1 MGGIIMSAG
10 RLLFKAVCG
19 VVILW
24 SSAAMAQYRGDSV
37 KDQPTISVSGEAEIK
52 VVPDRAVITLGV
64 ETLDTSM
71 VAAKRENDRMI
82 EAIGKTARKYGI
94 KETEIQTD
102 FLTVEPKY
110 ERRRN
115 DYGKEIDYFV
125 GHIIRRRLVIDLMD
139 VSKFDDLLSSIIET
153 GVSRIIDVGF
163 YTDNLKEHR
172 ERARALAIQAA
183 AEKARK
189 LAAELGQKI
198 GKAISVKEGNA
209 YWRSYYGGWDS
220 YRRSGQRHVSQVSVD
235 SEFQGETPIAV
246 GKISV
251 TASVSTSFLLE

>member
-1 MGGIIMSAG
+1 MSGGK
-10 RLLFKAVCG
+10 LLFKAVFG
-19 VVILW
+19 AVMLW
-24 SSAAMAQYRGDSV
+24 SSAAMAQYYGDSI

-64 ETLDTSM
+64 ETIDTSM
-71 VAAKRENDRMI
+71 VAAKKENDRMV
-82 EAIGKTARKYGI
+82 EAIRKATGKYGI

-102 FLTVEPKY
+102 YLTVEPKY

-115 DYGKEIDYFV
+115 EYGKEIDYFV
-125 GHIIRRRLVIDLMD
+125 GHNIRRRLVIDLTD
-139 VSKFDDLLSSIIET
+139 VSKFDDLLSSVIET

-163 YTDNLKEHR
+163 YTDRLKEHR

-189 LAAELGQKI
+189 LTAELGQKV
-198 GKAISVKEGNA
+198 GKAINVREGNS

-220 YRRSGQRHVSQVSVD
+220 YRRPGQRHVSQVSVD
-235 SEFQGETPIAV
+235 SEFEGETPIAV

-251 TASVSTSFLLE
+251 TASVSVSFLLE